1 MLLYVT
7 VPDFQSVM
15 LPLLQTVADGT
26 ETTLR
31 NTIDQ
36 LATQF
41 ALTTEQ
47 RQALLPSG
55 RQAIFDNRVGWA
67 KTHLVKAGLLE
78 STRRSYFKIT
88 ARGQEVLIA
97 RPAAVN
103 MNFLR
108 RYPEYNEF
116 LRPSTAAREDGLT
129 QNVEHQVGQTTA
141 TPDEIMEATYQGLRN
156 TLATELL
163 TKIKSAP
170 PSFFERLVIEL
181 LVKMGY
187 GGSIKDAGRA
197 TRYTGDG
204 GIDGIIKEDK
214 LGLDVIYIQAKR
226 WEIATVGRPDV
237 QSFVGAL
244 DGHRANKGVFI
255 TTSRFADTAVQYVG
269 TISKKVVL
277 IDGPQLADLM
287 IDYNLGVS
295 SAVVYEIKRMDNDYF
310 AE

>member
-1 MLLYVT
+1 MT

-15 LPLLQTVADGT
+15 LPLLQTVAGGK
-26 ETTLR
+26 EITLR
-31 NTIDQ
+31 NAIDQ
-36 LATQF
+36 LAVKFLLTQ
-41 ALTTEQ
+41 EQ
-47 RQALLPSG
+47 LQALLPSG
-55 RQAIFDNRVGWA
+55 RQAIFDNRIGWA

-78 STRRSYFKIT
+78 SPRRSYFKIT
-88 ARGQEVLIA
+88 TRGQQVLDSHPSTIN
-97 RPAAVN
+97 V
-103 MNFLR
+103 NFLR
-108 RYPEYNEF
+108 RYAEYSEF
-116 LRPSTAAREDGLT
+116 IKPSTSAKDDNGDQKLE
-129 QNVEHQVGQTTA
+129 QQVVQATA
-141 TPDEIMEATYQGLRN
+141 TPDEILEAAYQGLRN
-156 TLATELL
+156 TLADELL
-163 TKIKSAP
+163 EKIKSASP
-170 PSFFERLVIEL
+170 VFFERLVVEL

-226 WEIATVGRPDV
+226 WENNTVGRPDV

-244 DGHRANKGVFI
+244 EGQRANKGVFI

-277 IDGPQLADLM
+277 IDGPQLANLM

-295 SAVVYEIKRMDNDYF
+295 SSVVYELKKMDNDYF
-310 AE
+310 TE